1 MIRSAPRMHVLLP
14 LSQLSQLELPTTV
27 ATVDVV
33 VRHQVMSSCLCLFP
47 FFDIFQFRLNLHS
60 NFELLVIRS
69 RYAQP
74 LRAAAVTRAGGWVA
88 WM

>member
-60 NFELLVIRS
+60 ILHHGVES
-69 RYAQP
+69 RLSNAWQP
-74 LRAAAVTRAGGWVA
+74 LCCSVGWAALP
-88 WM
+88 M